1 MKKLL
6 AFLMALS
13 MVLAL
18 VACGASEPQPAPAP
32 DNEPSDSTVTEPS
45 DSTVTEPVEGGA
57 KSLVVYFSW
66 SGNTERVAQS
76 IQRQTGS
83 DMFEIVP
90 KTPYS
95 TDYNTVVS
103 DAKVEQQNNARPEIT
118 NTIENIADYDTVYV
132 GFPNWWGD
140 MPMILYTF
148 FDTYDLSGKTVALFC
163 TSGGSGLSNTV
174 NEVKELEPNATV
186 TKGLHIGSSASS
198 DPDSAVKSWLDEIGT
213 AH

>member
-32 DNEPSDSTVTEPS
+32 DNEPSDSTVTEP
-45 DSTVTEPVEGGA
+45 VEGGA

-66 SGNTERVAQS
+66 SGNTERVAQA

-103 DAKVEQQNNARPEIT
+103 DAKAEQQNNARPEIT
-118 NTIENIADYDTVYV
+118 DTIENIADYDTVYV